1 MSRPHTHDVDLE
13 VRWWDQDLLQHV
25 NHVTIVAY
33 LAEARTRWL
42 GRSAVEAGAADFAQ
56 PRIVVSLA
64 VDYLRGVTAAAP
76 LTVSMHVERIGTG
89 SYTIAYRGHQDG
101 ESAFEATTVLVPT
114 IDGSPRKV
122 SEAER
127 AYLTEFLAQPQPAP

>member
-1 MSRPHTHDVDLE
+1 MSRPRTHDVDLE

-42 GRSAVEAGAADFAQ
+42 GHSAVEAGTGDFAQ

-64 VDYLRGVTAAAP
+64 VDYLRGVTAAVP
-76 LTVSMHVERIGTG
+76 LTVSMHVVRIGAG
-89 SYTIAYRGHQDG
+89 SYTVAYRGHQDG
-101 ESAFEATTVLVPT
+101 ETAFEASTVLVPT
-114 IDGSPRKV
+114 VDGTPRKV

-127 AYLTEFLAQPQPAP
+127 AYLTGFLPGP